1 MPRSL
6 AAATSTAAL
15 NGPVEAIIFSRRQAL
30 DDVTRQR
37 CALPHDAHHVERRQP
52 LNDGV
57 WVGEVI
63 VEHGD
68 LGSGGHVG
76 PVGHAQRDVLV
87 VIEDRDPH
95 CANLAYL
102 VWPVGR
108 PGSHPDARQQCPEQ
122 RS

>member
-1 MPRSL
+1 VD
-6 AAATSTAAL
+6 AAFL
-15 NGPVEAIIFSRRQAL
+15 GGRDVDGGVERPSRGDHLQPRQAL
-30 DDVTRQR
+30 DDITRQR
-37 CALPHDAHHVERRQP
+37 CSLPHDAHHVERRQP

-63 VEHGD
+63 IEHGD

-95 CANLAYL
+95 CANLAH
-102 VWPVGR
+102 VV
-108 PGSHPDARQQCPEQ
+108 
-122 RS
+122 